1 MVAIALKVS
10 VLSSGIGLPKTWGYQ
25 ASLRKFV
32 FESRLG
38 DRFYLG
44 SSVWRLEKI
53 EKDRVIVSP
62 SNASGAK
69 IPFWIGD
76 QVLRSVQTGRKL
88 GQFIELLEKKYDQ
101 GDFFEFMQRECG
113 MDRTASENLRTYIA
127 DQLAATGCMPGASRI
142 ICEHFSDEAGDRRI
156 IIHSPFGGRI
166 NAPLAVIL
174 QAKLSGLLNCR
185 MEYVYNPG

>member
-1 MVAIALKVS
+1 MFGSIYAEYGFDEDNRWMVAIALKVS

-142 ICEHFSDEAGDRRI
+142 ICEHFSDEPVTDGSLYILPSAAGSMRLWR
-156 IIHSPFGGRI
+156 
-166 NAPLAVIL
+166 
-174 QAKLSGLLNCR
+174 
-185 MEYVYNPG
+185 